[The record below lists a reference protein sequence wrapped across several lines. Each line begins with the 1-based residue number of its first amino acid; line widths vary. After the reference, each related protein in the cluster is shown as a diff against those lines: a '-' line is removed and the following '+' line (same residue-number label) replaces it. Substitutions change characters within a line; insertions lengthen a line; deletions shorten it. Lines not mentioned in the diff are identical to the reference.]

1 MAKSKAV
8 QTTPD
13 YPVVV
18 TASADAT
25 ATGEDTFA
33 ATEAVVKV
41 VDRGPVTVAL
51 GTMTANATATAE
63 GDVAYATAYTEA
75 TADGADISI
84 GQTATSESDGAT
96 TASSTT
102 RFVAVAIEGVDFERG
117 PIAVSSDHEVE
128 SQPAAIDGNTATF
141 DVDVTA
147 IGDNAH
153 VTANT
158 TVITTDQLSDS
169 TIIVSAMAETALF

>member
-1 MAKSKAV
+1 MAKSKTV

-13 YPVVV
+13 DPVVV

-51 GTMTANATATAE
+51 GTINATATAE
-63 GDVAYATAYTEA
+63 GDDAYAAAWTEV
-75 TADGADISI
+75 TVDGADINI
-84 GQTATSESDGAT
+84 GQTTESGDGMA

-102 RFVAVAIEGVDFERG
+102 RFVAVDIEGVDFARG
-117 PIAVSSDHEVE
+117 PIAVSSDYEVE

-141 DVDVTA
+141 AVDVTA
-147 IGDNAH
+147 VGDNAH
-153 VTANT
+153 VTADA
-158 TVITTDQLSDS
+158 TVTTTDQLSDS
-169 TIIVSAMAETALF
+169 TIIVSAMADSALF